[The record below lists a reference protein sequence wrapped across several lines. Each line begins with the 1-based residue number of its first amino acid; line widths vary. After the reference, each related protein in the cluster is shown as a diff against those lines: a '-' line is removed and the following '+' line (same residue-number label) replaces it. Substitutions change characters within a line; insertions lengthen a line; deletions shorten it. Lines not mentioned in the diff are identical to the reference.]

1 MTRTS
6 TAIAALAALAWPIP
20 STGAASAQETTVQE
34 ALERLQ
40 QGEQVHGQDPNE
52 PAIRILRQLGRW
64 GEHSPRTP
72 AELDALADRLA
83 EIALDATLPADVRS
97 EAIRAL
103 ANASHPV
110 DAHYDGT
117 PYPRAFD
124 LLVKVHE
131 GTGRHDGTLTRIMWA
146 DPVRG
151 PAYVRGV
158 FERSE
163 PPPLC
168 YWGHGDRLGNPRP
181 GHPPV
186 WCDEGHRP
194 RPTPF
199 CRVGEL
205 LFSDTVNEAWKRT
218 PGYPGLEVSPDGD
231 TIVLVAVTAGEPWPV
246 PEGLPEH
253 VDDWHRRCR

>member
-20 STGAASAQETTVQE
+20 STGAASAQETTIQE
-34 ALERLQ
+34 AIERLQ
-40 QGEQVHGQDPNE
+40 QGERVHGLDANR
-52 PAIRILRQLGRW
+52 PAVRILRQLGRW
-64 GEHSPRTP
+64 GEPSPRTP

-83 EIALDATLPADVRS
+83 EIALDATLPADVRRRAS
-97 EAIRAL
+97 RAL
-103 ANASHPV
+103 ASAAPPA
-110 DAHYDGT
+110 DAHRDGT

-131 GTGRHDGTLTRIMWA
+131 GTGRGDGTLRLIMR

-168 YWGHGDRLGNPRP
+168 PRDHES
-181 GHPPV
+181 GVPPPE
-186 WCDEGHRP
+186 CEGYRHYDDAP
-194 RPTPF
+194 PTPF
-199 CRVGEL
+199 CRAGEL
-205 LFSDTVNEAWKRT
+205 LFMDMVEEAWKRT
-218 PGYPGLEVSPDGD
+218 PGYPGLEVGPDGD
-231 TIVLVAVTAGEPWPV
+231 TIVLVYWSPGYPWPV